1 MKLLKVN
8 IDVNLHDFVFGNAFL
23 DIISKVQ
30 ATNKLDM
37 TEKVKKKKHNTQ
49 SGGKYLKMIY
59 PDISNL

>member
-30 ATNKLDM
+30 ATNKLDT
-37 TEKVKKKKHNTQ
+37 TEKVKKKKTQ
-49 SGGKYLKMIY
+49 HTEWRKIFEN
-59 PDISNL
+59 DIS

>member
-8 IDVNLHDFVFGNAFL
+8 IDVNLHDLVFGNAFL

-30 ATNKLDM
+30 ATNKLDT
-37 TEKVKKKKHNTQ
+37 TEKVKKNNTQ